1 MLMRI
6 VVGICIIQ
14 KINISPDFAVYR
26 QYLMELV
33 REIKQFMV
41 LSDNLANYF
50 DFKLCIFM
58 KLQIMD

>member
-1 MLMRI
+1 MS
-6 VVGICIIQ
+6 IIQ
-14 KINISPDFAVYR
+14 KTNITLDIAVYR

-41 LSDNLANYF
+41 LSDNLTNYF

>member
-1 MLMRI
+1 MS
-6 VVGICIIQ
+6 IIQ
-14 KINISPDFAVYR
+14 KINISLDFAVYR

-41 LSDNLANYF
+41 LSDNLTNYF

>member
-1 MLMRI
+1 MS
-6 VVGICIIQ
+6 IIQ

-41 LSDNLANYF
+41 LSDNLTNYF
-50 DFKLCIFM
+50 DFELCIFM

>member
-1 MLMRI
+1 MS
-6 VVGICIIQ
+6 IIQ
-14 KINISPDFAVYR
+14 KINSLPYFVVFR

-33 REIKQFMV
+33 WKIKQFMV
-41 LSDNLANYF
+41 LSDNLTNYF

>member
-1 MLMRI
+1 MS
-6 VVGICIIQ
+6 IIQ